1 MIGIGF
7 SYGNRYSFC
16 AVAKFDCGKVRKP
29 LQIMCFRSIEEKN
42 YVMRADTPLRAIAC
56 FDAVMRTGSVS
67 VAASQL
73 FVTPGAVGQQIR
85 KLEGWLGTP
94 LFVRSVRR
102 LQPTAEALSYWEQ
115 VKPALRQLE
124 TANLAV
130 RGLRDRQVRLSLPPA
145 FAKSWFAKRMPL
157 FTERYPEVQL
167 HLSAST
173 DTVDFNDAACDLAV
187 RHFDGYANDV
197 HAELLLPDEVRVYCS
212 PAYRERLQL
221 HDLDCL
227 PGATLLYT
235 TSHAHWSQWLSLVG
249 MSPDNFSSSLK
260 FDQSELA
267 IDAARRDQGLVLT
280 SPWLVED
287 DMEQG
292 LLVPVVDAVL
302 KTGKGY
308 YLVQAKDVVLGEA
321 AQLLRQ
327 WLCEVARRVQQ
338 H

>member
-1 MIGIGF
+1 
-7 SYGNRYSFC
+7 
-16 AVAKFDCGKVRKP
+16 
-29 LQIMCFRSIEEKN
+29 MCFDPIEEKN
-42 YVMRADTPLRAIAC
+42 YAMRADTPLKAIAC

-67 VAASQL
+67 LAAGQL

-85 KLEGWLGTP
+85 KLEAWLGTP

-124 TANLAV
+124 TANLGV

-145 FAKSWFAKRMPL
+145 FANSWFIRRMPL
-157 FTERYPEVQL
+157 FTKRHPEVQL

-173 DTVDFNDAACDLAV
+173 DTVDFNEATCDLAV
-187 RHFDGYANDV
+187 RHFDGYGGDV
-197 HAELLLPDEVRVYCS
+197 DAELLLPDEVSVYCS
-212 PAYRERLQL
+212 PAYREQL
-221 HDLDCL
+221 KLHSLDRL

-235 TSHAHWSQWLSLVG
+235 TSHAHWSQWLLSVG
-249 MSPDNFSSSLK
+249 MSPDSFSSSLT

-280 SPWLVED
+280 SPWLVEED
-287 DMEQG
+287 VQRG
-292 LLVPVVDAVL
+292 FLIPVFDSVL

-321 AQLLRQ
+321 AQLLRR
-327 WLCEVARRVQQ
+327 WLSDLAQQ
-338 H
+338 AQHI

>member
-1 MIGIGF
+1 
-7 SYGNRYSFC
+7 
-16 AVAKFDCGKVRKP
+16 
-29 LQIMCFRSIEEKN
+29 MCFQSIEEKN
-42 YVMRADTPLRAIAC
+42 YAMRADTPLRAIVC
-56 FDAVMRTGSVS
+56 FDTVMRTGSVS
-67 VAASQL
+67 LAAAQL

-85 KLEGWLGTP
+85 KLEGWLGTL
-94 LFVRSVRR
+94 LFVRSVRK

-145 FAKSWFAKRMPL
+145 FANSWFAKRMPL
-157 FTERYPEVQL
+157 FTKCHPEVQL

-187 RHFDGYANDV
+187 RHFDGYTSDV
-197 HAELLLPDEVRVYCS
+197 YAELLLPDEVRVYCS
-212 PAYRERLQL
+212 PRYRERLQL
-221 HDLDCL
+221 HSLGCL
-227 PGATLLYT
+227 PEATLLYT
-235 TSHAHWSQWLSLVG
+235 TSHAHWPEWLLSVG
-249 MSPDNFSSSLK
+249 MSADSFSSSLK

-280 SPWLVED
+280 SPWLVE
-287 DMEQG
+287 ENVQRG
-292 LLVPVVDAVL
+292 LLVSVFDSVL

-321 AQLLRQ
+321 AQLLRR
-327 WLCEVARRVQQ
+327 WLCDVAQRAQQ
-338 H
+338 N

>member
-1 MIGIGF
+1 MYF
-7 SYGNRYSFC
+7 E
-16 AVAKFDCGKVRKP
+16 P
-29 LQIMCFRSIEEKN
+29 MEEKN
-42 YVMRADTPLRAIAC
+42 YAMRADTPLKAIAC

-67 VAASQL
+67 LAADQL

-85 KLEGWLGTP
+85 KLEVWLGTP
-94 LFVRSVRR
+94 LFVRSVRK
-102 LQPTAEALSYWEQ
+102 LQPTADALSYWEQ

-145 FAKSWFAKRMPL
+145 FANSWFAKRMPL
-157 FTERYPEVQL
+157 FTEHYPQVQL

-173 DTVDFNDAACDLAV
+173 DTVDFNDASCDLAV
-187 RHFDGYANDV
+187 RHFDGHSSNV
-197 HAELLLPDEVRVYCS
+197 NAELLLPDQVRVYCS

-221 HDLDCL
+221 HGLESL

-235 TSHAHWSQWLSLVG
+235 TSHAHWSQWLALVG
-249 MSPDNFSSSLK
+249 VTTDSFSSSLK

-280 SPWLVED
+280 SPWLVEED
-287 DMEQG
+287 VQRG
-292 LLVPVVDAVL
+292 SLIPVFDPIL
-302 KTGKGY
+302 ETGKGY

-321 AQLLRQ
+321 ARLLRL
-327 WLCEVARRVQQ
+327 WLRDLAQRAQHIETSQGAVYHVNDDDCEVTSRKL
-338 H
+338 

>member
-1 MIGIGF
+1 LPHQQLQQD
-7 SYGNRYSFC
+7 SLC
-16 AVAKFDCGKVRKP
+16 AVVEFDCGKVRKP
-29 LQIMCFRSIEEKN
+29 LQIMCFQSIKEKN
-42 YVMRADTPLRAIAC
+42 YAMRADTPLRAIAC

-67 VAASQL
+67 LAASQL

-85 KLEGWLGTP
+85 KLEDWLGTP

-102 LQPTAEALSYWEQ
+102 LQPTAQALSYWEQ

-145 FAKSWFAKRMPL
+145 FASSWFAKRMPL
-157 FTERYPEVQL
+157 FTERHPEVQL

-173 DTVDFNDAACDLAV
+173 DTVDFNDATCDLAV
-187 RHFDGYANDV
+187 RHFDGYGSDV
-197 HAELLLPDEVRVYCS
+197 DAELLLPDEVRVYSS

-221 HDLDCL
+221 HSLDCL

-235 TSHAHWSQWLSLVG
+235 TSHAHWSQWLSSVG
-249 MSPDNFSSSLK
+249 ISPDSFSSSLK

-267 IDAARRDQGLVLT
+267 IDAARRNQGLVLT
-280 SPWLVED
+280 SPWLVEED
-287 DMEQG
+287 VQRG
-292 LLVPVVDAVL
+292 LLVPVFDAVL

-321 AQLLRQ
+321 AQLLRR
-327 WLCEVARRVQQ
+327 WLCDVAQ
-338 H
+338 HSA

>member
-1 MIGIGF
+1 
-7 SYGNRYSFC
+7 
-16 AVAKFDCGKVRKP
+16 
-29 LQIMCFRSIEEKN
+29 MCFEPIEEKN
-42 YVMRADTPLRAIAC
+42 YGMRADTPLRAIAC

-67 VAASQL
+67 LAASQL

-94 LFVRSVRR
+94 LFVRNVRR
-102 LQPTAEALSYWEQ
+102 LRPTAEALSYWEQ

-130 RGLRDRQVRLSLPPA
+130 RGLKDRQVRLSLPPA
-145 FAKSWFAKRMPL
+145 FANSWFAKRMPL
-157 FTERYPEVQL
+157 FTQHHPEVQL

-173 DTVDFNDAACDLAV
+173 DTVDFNDATCDLAV
-187 RHFDGYANDV
+187 RHFDGYGSDV
-197 HAELLLPDEVRVYCS
+197 NAELLLPDEVRVYCS

-221 HDLDCL
+221 HSLDGL

-235 TSHAHWSQWLSLVG
+235 TSHAHWSQWLSSVG
-249 MSPDNFSSSLK
+249 MSLDCFSSSLK

-280 SPWLVED
+280 SPWLVEED
-287 DMEQG
+287 VQLG
-292 LLVPVVDAVL
+292 LLVPVFDSVL

-308 YLVQAKDVVLGEA
+308 YLVQANDVVLGEA
-321 AQLLRQ
+321 AQLLRR
-327 WLCEVARRVQQ
+327 WLCDAAQHVQQ
-338 H
+338 VDKPA

>member
-1 MIGIGF
+1 
-7 SYGNRYSFC
+7 
-16 AVAKFDCGKVRKP
+16 
-29 LQIMCFRSIEEKN
+29 MCFQSIEEKN
-42 YVMRADTPLRAIAC
+42 YAMRADTPLRAIVC
-56 FDAVMRTGSVS
+56 FDTVMRTGSVS
-67 VAASQL
+67 LAAAQL

-85 KLEGWLGTP
+85 KLEGWLGTL
-94 LFVRSVRR
+94 LFVRSVRK

-145 FAKSWFAKRMPL
+145 FANSWFAKRMPL
-157 FTERYPEVQL
+157 FTKCHPEVQL

-187 RHFDGYANDV
+187 RHFDGYTSDV
-197 HAELLLPDEVRVYCS
+197 YAELLLPDEVRVYCS
-212 PAYRERLQL
+212 PRYRERLQL
-221 HDLDCL
+221 HSLGCL
-227 PGATLLYT
+227 PEATLLYT
-235 TSHAHWSQWLSLVG
+235 TSHAHWPEWLLSVG
-249 MSPDNFSSSLK
+249 MSADSFSSSLK

-280 SPWLVED
+280 SPWLVE
-287 DMEQG
+287 ENVQRG
-292 LLVPVVDAVL
+292 LLVPVFDSVL

-321 AQLLRQ
+321 AQLLRR
-327 WLCEVARRVQQ
+327 WLCDVAQRAHQNR
-338 H
+338 

>member
-1 MIGIGF
+1 
-7 SYGNRYSFC
+7 
-16 AVAKFDCGKVRKP
+16 
-29 LQIMCFRSIEEKN
+29 
-42 YVMRADTPLRAIAC
+42 
-56 FDAVMRTGSVS
+56 MRTGSVTL
-67 VAASQL
+67 AASQL

-85 KLEGWLGTP
+85 KLEGWLGTS

-102 LQPTAEALSYWEQ
+102 LEPTAEALGYWEQ

-145 FAKSWFAKRMPL
+145 FANSWFAKRMPL

-167 HLSAST
+167 HLSASS
-173 DTVDFNDAACDLAV
+173 DTVDFNDGTCDLAV
-187 RHFDGYANDV
+187 RHFDGYGGDV
-197 HAELLLPDEVRVYCS
+197 NAELLLPDEVRVYCS

-221 HDLDCL
+221 HSLDSL

-235 TSHAHWSQWLSLVG
+235 TSHAHWSQWLSSVG
-249 MSPDNFSSSLK
+249 MYPDSFSSSLR

-280 SPWLVED
+280 SPWLVEED
-287 DMEQG
+287 VQRG
-292 LLVPVVDAVL
+292 LLVPVVASAL

-321 AQLLRQ
+321 AQRLRQ
-327 WLCEVARRVQQ
+327 WFCDVAQRV
-338 H
+338 

>member
-1 MIGIGF
+1 MLLRCGEI
-7 SYGNRYSFC
+7 
-16 AVAKFDCGKVRKP
+16 DCEKVRKP
-29 LQIMCFRSIEEKN
+29 LQIMCFQSIEEKN
-42 YVMRADTPLRAIAC
+42 SAMRADTPLRAIAC
-56 FDAVMRTGSVS
+56 FDAVMRTGSVN

-85 KLEGWLGTP
+85 KLEAWLGTP

-145 FAKSWFAKRMPL
+145 FANSWFAKRMPL
-157 FTERYPEVQL
+157 FTKRHPEVQL

-173 DTVDFNDAACDLAV
+173 DAVDFNEATCDLAV
-187 RHFDGYANDV
+187 RHFDGYGGEVD
-197 HAELLLPDEVRVYCS
+197 AELLLPDEVRVYCS
-212 PAYRERLQL
+212 PTYRERLQL
-221 HDLDCL
+221 HSLDSL

-235 TSHAHWSQWLSLVG
+235 TSHAHWSQWLSSVG
-249 MSPDNFSSSLK
+249 MSIDSFSSGLK

-280 SPWLVED
+280 SPWLVEED
-287 DMEQG
+287 VQRG
-292 LLVPVVDAVL
+292 LLVPVFDSVL

-321 AQLLRQ
+321 AQLLRR
-327 WLCEVARRVQQ
+327 WLCDVAQRVQQ
-338 H
+338 N

>member
-1 MIGIGF
+1 M
-7 SYGNRYSFC
+7 
-16 AVAKFDCGKVRKP
+16 AKYDCGKVRKP
-29 LQIMCFRSIEEKN
+29 LQIICFRSIEEKN
-42 YVMRADTPLRAIAC
+42 YAMRADTPLRAIAC

-67 VAASQL
+67 LAASQL

-94 LFVRSVRR
+94 LFIRNVRR
-102 LQPTAEALSYWEQ
+102 LQPTAQALSYWEQ

-145 FAKSWFAKRMPL
+145 FANSWFAKRMPS
-157 FTERYPEVQL
+157 FTERHPEVQL

-173 DTVDFNDAACDLAV
+173 DNVDFNDANCDLAV
-187 RHFDGYANDV
+187 RHFDGYSSDV
-197 HAELLLPDEVRVYCS
+197 NAELLLPDEVRVYSS

-221 HDLDCL
+221 HSLDCL
-227 PGATLLYT
+227 PGATLIYT
-235 TSHAHWSQWLSLVG
+235 TSHAHWAQWLSSVG
-249 MSPDNFSSSLK
+249 MSADSFSSSLK

-280 SPWLVED
+280 SPWLVEED
-287 DMEQG
+287 VERG
-292 LLVPVVDAVL
+292 LLVPVFDAVL

-321 AQLLRQ
+321 AQLLRR
-327 WLCEVARRVQQ
+327 WLCDVAQRVQKN
-338 H
+338 

>member
-1 MIGIGF
+1 
-7 SYGNRYSFC
+7 
-16 AVAKFDCGKVRKP
+16 
-29 LQIMCFRSIEEKN
+29 MCFQSIEEKN
-42 YVMRADTPLRAIAC
+42 YAMRADTPLRAIVC
-56 FDAVMRTGSVS
+56 FDTVMRTGSVS
-67 VAASQL
+67 LAAAQL

-85 KLEGWLGTP
+85 KLEGWLGTL
-94 LFVRSVRR
+94 LFVRSVRK

-145 FAKSWFAKRMPL
+145 FANSWFAKRMPL
-157 FTERYPEVQL
+157 FTECHPEVHL

-187 RHFDGYANDV
+187 RHFDGYTSDV
-197 HAELLLPDEVRVYCS
+197 YAELLLPDEVRVYCS
-212 PAYRERLQL
+212 PRYRERLQL
-221 HDLDCL
+221 HSLGCL
-227 PGATLLYT
+227 PEATLLYT
-235 TSHAHWSQWLSLVG
+235 TSHAHWPEWLLSVG
-249 MSPDNFSSSLK
+249 MSADSFSSSLK

-280 SPWLVED
+280 SPWLVE
-287 DMEQG
+287 ENVQRG
-292 LLVPVVDAVL
+292 LLVPVFDSVL

-321 AQLLRQ
+321 AQLLRR
-327 WLCEVARRVQQ
+327 WLCDVAQRAHQNR
-338 H
+338 

>member
-1 MIGIGF
+1 
-7 SYGNRYSFC
+7 
-16 AVAKFDCGKVRKP
+16 
-29 LQIMCFRSIEEKN
+29 MCFQSIEEKN
-42 YVMRADTPLRAIAC
+42 YAMRADTPLRAIVC
-56 FDAVMRTGSVS
+56 FDTVMRTGSVS
-67 VAASQL
+67 LAAAQL

-85 KLEGWLGTP
+85 KLEGWLGTL
-94 LFVRSVRR
+94 LFVRSVRK

-145 FAKSWFAKRMPL
+145 FANSWFAKRMPL
-157 FTERYPEVQL
+157 FTKCHPEVQL

-187 RHFDGYANDV
+187 RHFDGYTSDV
-197 HAELLLPDEVRVYCS
+197 YAELLLPDEVRVYCS
-212 PAYRERLQL
+212 PRYRERLQL
-221 HDLDCL
+221 HSLGCL
-227 PGATLLYT
+227 PEATLLYT
-235 TSHAHWSQWLSLVG
+235 TSHAHWPEWLLSVG
-249 MSPDNFSSSLK
+249 MSADSFSSSLK

-280 SPWLVED
+280 SPWLVE
-287 DMEQG
+287 ENVQRG
-292 LLVPVVDAVL
+292 LLVSVFDSVL

-321 AQLLRQ
+321 AQLLRR
-327 WLCEVARRVQQ
+327 WLCDVAQRAQQ
-338 H
+338 NR